1 MKGVTIK
8 EGKMKLKKIVS
19 IFMVA
24 VLTVSIVG
32 CGDNKKGGEVTKKEG
47 KNLVIYTNSG
57 SNGRDKYL
65 KEKAKEAGFDVEVVS
80 IQGGELANR
89 IIAEKNNVQADLIYG
104 LNSVEYERLKAEDTL
119 VKYKPEWS
127 KDVDMSLGDEEGYYY
142 PIVIQPLVNIM
153 KNDLSE
159 YPESFKDLTDPK
171 WNGKYHI
178 MNFGG
183 GTGRSILASLLVQY
197 KDPDGEL
204 GVSKE
209 GWEFVKKFIQ
219 NGKIAKQGEDWI
231 GAVINGNVPI
241 CQMWGSGV
249 LQYEKERNY
258 KFKLMV
264 PSTGVPYVT
273 EQVAVVKGGKT
284 DEAIKFANW
293 FGTSKIQEDWMK
305 QFGTIP
311 CQPEALKNAT
321 PEIKEFMSKVKK
333 QDIDWK
339 FVTKYIDKW
348 VEKVELEFV
357 K

>member
-1 MKGVTIK
+1 
-8 EGKMKLKKIVS
+8 MKLKKFIS
-19 IFMVA
+19 LFMA
-24 VLTVSIVG
+24 TALTLSFVG
-32 CGDNKKGGEVTKKEG
+32 CGNKDGSETSQKKDD
-47 KNLVIYTNSG
+47 KKLIIYTNSG
-57 SNGRDKYL
+57 TDGRDQYL

-89 IIAEKNNVQADLIYG
+89 VIAEKNNVQADLIYG
-104 LNSVEYERLKAEDTL
+104 LNSVEYERLKAENTL
-119 VKYKPEWS
+119 EKYEPTWS
-127 KDVDMSLGDEEGYYY
+127 KDVDMSLGDKEGYYY

-159 YPESFKDLTDPK
+159 YPKDFSDLLDPK
-171 WNGKYHI
+171 WHGKYHI

-183 GTGRSILASLLVQY
+183 GTGRSILASLLIRY
-197 KDPDGEL
+197 KDPNGEL

-231 GAVINGNVPI
+231 GAVIDGSVPI

-264 PSTGVPYVT
+264 PYIGVPYVT
-273 EQVAVVKGGKT
+273 EQVAVVKGGNK
-284 DEAIKFANW
+284 DKAIEFANW
-293 FGTSKIQEDWMK
+293 FGTSKVQEEWMK
-305 QFGTIP
+305 KFGTIP

-339 FVTKYIDKW
+339 FVTENIDKW
-348 VEKVELEFV
+348 VEKVELEFITN
-357 K
+357 